1 MSTVQINSGTSVFL
15 KRGHIVRFTSELAIF
30 QAFLYIVTLSTPDVS
45 GAASHNLT
53 EWNPSQYSK
62 HLQQL
67 IDTHL
72 LILKFRMPSSVTF
85 HLVRILFTNIVF
97 VN

>member
-1 MSTVQINSGTSVFL
+1 MSHGNWLVNVYCYSSLGLVSTVQINSGTSVFL

-53 EWNPSQYSK
+53 E
-62 HLQQL
+62 
-67 IDTHL
+67 
-72 LILKFRMPSSVTF
+72 
-85 HLVRILFTNIVF
+85 
-97 VN
+97 